1 MSGELNGIVHGLEES
16 TYHRHAALS
25 STQARLLLDSPAKY
39 KYELTHPQTHKDAYD
54 LGTAVHTEV
63 LGTGTKAIEYPA
75 EHLTPSGAVST
86 KAATVA
92 WVEEQR
98 AAGKIVL
105 TTSQMRN
112 VKGMTQAVLA
122 HPEARQVL
130 ESIEGREVSLFAD
143 VEDVAVRA
151 RFDIYGGN
159 RAADLKTARDASPK
173 GFNAAVGRLG
183 YNVQDR
189 WYDEAHQAITGMPLE
204 SFHFLV
210 VESTAPYLVAVYELD
225 YMWEDLAKERTAR
238 ARELYKQCVATD
250 TWPGYQSATLTPPTW
265 ALYENS
271 EEEIEI

>member
-1 MSGELNGIVHGLEES
+1 MSTLNGIVPDLDER
-16 TYHRHAALS
+16 TYHSHPALS

-39 KYELTHPQTHKDAYD
+39 KYSLTHPQEHKDAFD
-54 LGTAVHTEV
+54 LGTAVHSKV
-63 LGTGTKAIEYPA
+63 LGV
-75 EHLTPSGAVST
+75 GAQAVVLDFPDMRT
-86 KAATVA
+86 KAAREA
-92 WVEEQR
+92 RDEAR
-98 AAGKIVL
+98 AAGQIVL
-105 TTSQMRN
+105 SAADMAK
-112 VKGMTQAVLA
+112 VDGMAEAVLA

-173 GFNAAVGRLG
+173 GFNAVVGRLG
-183 YNVQDR
+183 YNIQDR

-210 VESTAPYLVAVYELD
+210 VENVAPYLVAVYELD

-238 ARELYKQCVATD
+238 ARELYKQCTATD

-265 ALYENS
+265 AVFENE
-271 EEEIEI
+271 EEEIQ